1 MQFSAVGQAGQ
12 AAPAG
17 HLLYGGD
24 YNPEQWPR
32 EVWDEDVRLMREAGV
47 NLVTVGIFAWAHL
60 EPTEGRFDFGWLRE
74 VLDLMGEAGIG
85 VDLATPTAAP
95 PPWLTTRYPD
105 VLPVDERGARY
116 THGSRQHFC
125 ICNPAYR
132 RLALR
137 IVERVAAEL
146 GDHEALRMWHAHN
159 EYACHVP
166 YCYCDHHARSFRSWL
181 ERRYGSVQALNEA
194 WGSAFWSQRYSD
206 FAEVMPPRMTPTF
219 ANPSQLLDYKRFT
232 SEAFLEEFLEEKQV
246 LKAAR
251 PDIPLT
257 TNFMGLHKALDYF
270 AWASEL
276 DVVSTDNYP
285 DPADPHIAALSA
297 MHYDLIRSL
306 NKSVPWIVMEQTSF
320 RVNWRERNV
329 PKSPGQM
336 RALSYQA
343 LARGASGVLFFQW
356 RASRAGAE
364 KFHSALLP
372 HSGQASPLWTEVTQL
387 GRELAQPEPWTT
399 APVTATAA
407 IVFSYANWW
416 AVESSS
422 SPAHDLKMQDQLTWM
437 YLPLYRRAVTLDF
450 ASPAEPL
457 ERYQAL
463 LVPSLYLVTEDE
475 AANIRSYVEQGGT
488 AVISFWSGIV
498 DEHDR
503 VYLGPYGGPLRSLFG
518 CDVLDVAPL
527 APTDVVEVEWE
538 DGAKTSATFWLDM
551 AAEPQAQ
558 QGKVLARVT
567 SGPWAGTPAVVRS
580 QYGKGSVYYI
590 GTRLDTGGLQR
601 VYDLVPAL
609 RPGQGDL
616 EAGLSDDVERVVR
629 RSADR
634 DYEFLINHTDSDRK
648 VLLATPGYDVLGER
662 PADGTLSLGRR
673 GVAIVRHAT
682 PYLTRK
688 DGQQ

>member
-1 MQFSAVGQAGQ
+1 MQFSAVGHAGR
-12 AAPAG
+12 AG

-24 YNPEQWPR
+24 YSPEQWPR

-47 NLVTVGIFAWAHL
+47 NLVTVGIFSWAHL

-74 VLDLMGEAGIG
+74 VLDLMGGAGIG

-95 PPWLTTRYPD
+95 PPWLTTQYPD

-146 GDHEALRMWHAHN
+146 GGHEALRMWHAHN

-181 ERRYGSVQALNEA
+181 ERRYGSVQTLNDA

-219 ANPSQLLDYKRFT
+219 ANPGQLLDYKRFS

-270 AWASEL
+270 AWAREL

-285 DPADPHIAALSA
+285 DPADPRSAALSA
-297 MHYDLIRSL
+297 MHYDLVRSL

-372 HSGQASPLWTEVTQL
+372 HSGQASPLWTEVTAL
-387 GRELAQPEPWTT
+387 GRELTQPEPWTT

-422 SPAHDLKMQDQLTWM
+422 SPAHDLKMQDQLTWI

-527 APTDVVEVEWE
+527 APADVVELEWE
-538 DGAKTSATFWLDM
+538 GGAKTSATFWLDM
-551 AAEPQAQ
+551 VAEPQAQ

-580 QYGKGSVYYI
+580 QYGKGAVYYI

-616 EAGLSDDVERVVR
+616 DAGLSDDVERVVR

-662 PADGTLSLGRR
+662 PADGALSLGRR

>member
-1 MQFSAVGQAGQ
+1 MQFSAVGAP
-12 AAPAG
+12 AMPAG
-17 HLLYGGD
+17 HLFYGGD

-60 EPTEGRFDFGWLRE
+60 EPTEGRFEFGWLRE
-74 VLDLMGEAGIG
+74 VLDLLGEAGIG

-105 VLPVDERGARY
+105 VLPVDERGSRY
-116 THGSRQHFC
+116 SHGSRQHFC

-132 RLALR
+132 SLARR

-146 GDHEALRMWHAHN
+146 GSHQALRMWHAHN

-166 YCYCDHHARSFRSWL
+166 YCYCDHHARAFRSWL
-181 ERRYGSVQALNEA
+181 ERRYGSVQALNDA

-257 TNFMGLHKALDYF
+257 TNFMGFLKALDYF
-270 AWASEL
+270 AWAREL

-285 DPADPHIAALSA
+285 DPADPRSAALSA

-306 NKSVPWIVMEQTSF
+306 NKNVPWIVMEQTTS
-320 RVNWRERNV
+320 RVNWREHNV

-356 RASRAGAE
+356 RASRSGAE
-364 KFHSALLP
+364 KFHSALVS
-372 HSGQASPLWTEVTQL
+372 HSGQASPVWAEVTQL
-387 GRELAQPEPWTT
+387 GRELAGPEPW
-399 APVTATAA
+399 ATAKVRA
-407 IVFSYANWW
+407 DAAVVFSWANWW

-422 SPAHDLKMQDQLTWM
+422 SPAHDLKMQDQLAWM
-437 YLPLYRRAVTLDF
+437 YLPLYRRSVTLDF

-457 ERYQAL
+457 QPYQAL

-498 DEHDR
+498 DSRDR
-503 VYLGPYGGPLRSLFG
+503 VYLGPYGGPLRPLIG
-518 CDVLDVAPL
+518 CDILDVAPL
-527 APTDVVEVEWE
+527 APADVVEVEWE
-538 DGAKTSATFWLDM
+538 DGTKTSATFWLDI
-551 AAEPQAQ
+551 AAEPQGQ

-567 SGPWAGTPAVVRS
+567 SGPWAGTPVVTAS

-590 GTRLDTGGLQR
+590 GSRLDHDGLQR

-609 RPGQGDL
+609 RPGPTDFGSRLTD
-616 EAGLSDDVERVVR
+616 GVERVVR
-629 RSADR
+629 RSPDH
-634 DYEFLINHTDSDRK
+634 DYEFVINHTDNDRK

-662 PADGTLSLGRR
+662 PADGTLPLGRR
-673 GVAIVRHAT
+673 GVAVVRH
-682 PYLTRK
+682 
-688 DGQQ
+688 G